1 MTRSMSRFE
10 ARVQEAQTPGHPS
23 RADVARDNITGRN
36 NLCRDLDRICPDA
49 VDLASEAIGALHER
63 INGRSAALCGN
74 RTANDFRDILRGV
87 DPITGE
93 DLARLAIQA
102 PADLVA
108 WLAPILAAVAHG
120 APLELLQVLHTT
132 SSIVDER
139 VLQMREQLG
148 GVDEVTRRV
157 AAHRA
162 KSAAAKAAGAVTGG
176 EK

>member
-1 MTRSMSRFE
+1 MNTRMSRFE
-10 ARVQEAQTPGHPS
+10 ARCQEAQTPGHPS

-49 VDLASEAIGALHER
+49 VDLASVAIGGLHER

-87 DPITGE
+87 DPLTGE
-93 DLARLAIQA
+93 DIARLAIQA

-108 WLAPILAAVAHG
+108 WLTPILAAVAHG
-120 APLELLQVLHTT
+120 APLELLATLSTA
-132 SSIVDER
+132 SAIVDER

-148 GVDEVTRRV
+148 GVDEVARRV

-162 KSAAAKAAGAVTGG
+162 AKGGAR
-176 EK
+176 